1 MCLDSLKSS
10 HDVDLAFFVFPRWD
24 LLRGRDVFRD
34 AELFEYETMNADSAH
49 FAPNCAT
56 FSRAR
61 EIPIPG
67 VSCPPKPLRSSLH
80 PRGIPE
86 ERSKLSKRARLR
98 MDRDTEMAADSARRC
113 IIRHKIG
120 LPFSL
125 EHPGRSIALDLEE
138 WKSLMSMEGVYCTF
152 YHTCMFEGSR
162 RRKYQILIHNQK
174 ELQELGRECPSN
186 GLCLRTGKPH
196 EKWRP
201 LVSKGRV
208 EQFITGEEREYPPG
222 FCSAYAI
229 AMTKA
234 VRTKRVKSFCEIY
247 FGPNAPLTQAMVSE
261 FGGCIPD
268 VHMSLEKA
276 PASSKA
282 EALSLDR
289 RTALGLILEG
299 SEVPTSRERPS
310 AESRVESTTLRSSAV
325 EAGRQPSFG
334 KRTQMIGDGIND
346 PLRHLKEATGLK
358 HPFDSTSS
366 VKEDHVRNTIWEK
379 D

>member
-1 MCLDSLKSS
+1 
-10 HDVDLAFFVFPRWD
+10 
-24 LLRGRDVFRD
+24 
-34 AELFEYETMNADSAH
+34 
-49 FAPNCAT
+49 
-56 FSRAR
+56 
-61 EIPIPG
+61 
-67 VSCPPKPLRSSLH
+67 
-80 PRGIPE
+80 
-86 ERSKLSKRARLR
+86 
-98 MDRDTEMAADSARRC
+98 
-113 IIRHKIG
+113 
-120 LPFSL
+120 
-125 EHPGRSIALDLEE
+125 
-138 WKSLMSMEGVYCTF
+138 
-152 YHTCMFEGSR
+152 MFEGSR

-222 FCSAYAI
+222 FCSAYAS

-247 FGPNAPLTQAMVSE
+247 SGPNAPFTLAMVRE

-268 VHMSLEKA
+268 VRPNLEKA
-276 PASSKA
+276 PSSSKA

-289 RTALGLILEG
+289 RTALGLTFES
-299 SEVPTSRERPS
+299 SEVPTSKERPS
-310 AESRVESTTLRSSAV
+310 FEPKVESTTLRSSAV

-346 PLRHLKEATGLK
+346 PLRHLKEAMGLK

-366 VKEDHVRNTIWEK
+366 VKEDHVRNTVWERDQADPNRERLALLNALESLSRDPEVIRRGLRAQKGEQLHFQK
-379 D
+379 DRWEAEPWAYGKGTRSCRHWRQGRTLTLQARPEHHRESFVFTFLPWVRGTSKG